1 MVSKDNLD
9 ALSGRM
15 DTAERNI
22 TELTRAVGK
31 IEGSLAEIRWT
42 NRLLVGGVI
51 VLVIKELLW
60 PLLS

>member
-9 ALSGRM
+9 TLSGRM

-31 IEGSLAEIRWT
+31 IEGSLPKFAGPTACWSAAS
-42 NRLLVGGVI
+42 LY
-51 VLVIKELLW
+51 W
-60 PLLS
+60 

>member
-1 MVSKDNLD
+1 MVSKDSFD
-9 ALSGRM
+9 GLSGRT
-15 DTAERNI
+15 DTGEHNI
-22 TELTRAVGK
+22 VELARAVGK

-51 VLVIKELLW
+51 VLVIKEWSW